1 MTTLELLAA
10 LRSKDV
16 GLWVEGEKLHYSAP
30 VGGLT
35 PALRAQLA
43 ERKAEILMFLREV
56 HMGVRFNT
64 PPLQP
69 VSQDEELS
77 PPLKES
83 AAEKEVSVF
92 ASFSQQRLW
101 FLEQWEPGIPAYN
114 IPVAFRLIGS
124 LNVTALRQ
132 SLSEVVRRHEALRTT
147 FTVVEGKP
155 VQVIA
160 PSLTMILPVEDLQE
174 LPEPER
180 EVTVR
185 RRTTKEARRPFD
197 LAQGPLVRATMLRL
211 SREEHVLL
219 LTMHHIVSDGWSMG
233 ILFRELSVLYEAFS
247 GGKSS
252 SLPELPIQYADF
264 ARWQQQWLQGE
275 VLETQL
281 TYWRRQLA
289 GLLVLELPTDRPRP
303 AARTFRGAQ
312 QSLVLRKTLGEALQ
326 TLSQR
331 EGVTLFMA
339 LLAAFQT
346 LLHRYTGQDDIAL
359 GSPIANRTRAETEGL
374 IGCLVNTLV
383 LRTDLAGDPTFR
395 ELLGRVQEVALGAY
409 AHQDLPFEKLVEE
422 LQPER
427 NLSHAP
433 LFQVLFVLQ
442 NAPTSALELPG
453 LMVSRVRVDKG
464 SAKFDLTLT
473 LVEGT
478 NGLRGTVEYNTDLFD
493 AATITRLL
501 GHFQTMLEGI
511 VADPGQRLSALP
523 LMTAAERQQ
532 LLVEWNDTMR
542 AYPER
547 QCLHQLFEAQ
557 VGQTPT
563 AVAVVCEGQELT
575 YRELNRRANQLA
587 HHLRSLGV
595 GPEVLVGLCVERSVE
610 MVIGLLGILKT
621 GGAYVPLDPTYPKDR
636 LAFMLEDTQAPV
648 LLTRQ
653 RMVIG
658 LPQCRAQIVCLDS
671 GWEVIAQESE
681 ENPVSTAQP
690 ENLAYVI
697 YTSGSTGKPKGVL
710 IEHRQIL
717 HYVQGIRDRC
727 DMEPGTSFAMVQPL
741 AVDTSQTVI
750 FPSLIFGG
758 CLHVISEDRA
768 SDPQALGEYFCRHP
782 IDFLKIAPSH
792 LAALQTSSYP
802 EQLLPRRLLIMGGE
816 ASRQDWV
823 ERLQAMACCSIVNHY
838 GPTET
843 TVGVLTYR
851 VQKDQNGH
859 SSSTVPI
866 GRPLPNTQ
874 AYLLDRRRQ
883 PVPVG
888 IPGELHIG
896 GGCVARGYLNQPEL
910 TADKFIP
917 NPFSTEPAARL
928 YKTGDLARYLPDG
941 NIEFLG
947 RTDHQVKIRGFRI
960 ELGEVEVTLGRHP
973 AVREALVIARED
985 VPGEKRLVA
994 YIVPHPGQVYTSS
1007 DLCDFLK
1014 GKLPDYMV
1022 PAAFVVL
1029 DALPLT
1035 PHGKVDRLAL
1045 PTPDQ
1050 ARPELR
1056 ESFAAPRTPVEK
1068 TLAEIWAEVL
1078 RLERVGVHDNFFQLG
1093 GDSILSIQIIARA
1106 NQAGLRLTPKQ
1117 LFQHQTVTELATA
1130 GTTPKVQVEQGPVTG
1145 AVPLTPIQRWFFEQ
1159 HLPDP
1164 HHYNQ
1169 AVLLEVRQAL
1179 DPALVERALQQLLL
1193 HHDAL
1198 RLRFVR
1204 VASGWQQ
1211 INAGPDDAG
1220 PFSRVDLSA
1229 LAEAGQEPALEA
1241 AAAELQASLNLME
1254 GPLLRGALFDL
1265 GPQKPGRL
1273 LLVIHHLAIDGVSWR
1288 ILLEDLW
1295 TAYRQLSRGE
1305 PIQLAP
1311 KTTSFKLWAERLA
1324 DYAQSGALQR
1334 ETTYWLSQSWTRSS
1348 RLPVDYPGGRNTVA
1362 LARTVRVSLS
1372 TEETRAL
1379 LQGVPAAYRTQI
1391 NDVLLTALVQ
1401 AFAQWTGARS
1411 LLIDLEGH
1419 GREVIEEAVDLS
1431 RTIGWFTTRFP
1442 VLLDL
1447 ETPSRPG
1454 EALKSVKEQLRR
1466 IPNRGIGYGLLRYL
1480 SGDVAIAEG
1489 LRALPQPEVSF
1500 NYLGQFDQV
1509 LPVASPFAWAR
1520 ESSGPARSVQ
1530 GSRHYPLAVNGCII
1544 EGRLQLDWTS
1554 SENLHRGATI
1564 ERVAQGFMDALRA
1577 LIADSRSSET
1587 GGYTPSDFP
1596 EADLSQ
1602 KELDEVIAEL
1612 GELEE

>member
-1 MTTLELLAA
+1 M
-10 LRSKDV
+10 
-16 GLWVEGEKLHYSAP
+16 
-30 VGGLT
+30 
-35 PALRAQLA
+35 
-43 ERKAEILMFLREV
+43 
-56 HMGVRFNT
+56 
-64 PPLQP
+64 
-69 VSQDEELS
+69 
-77 PPLKES
+77 
-83 AAEKEVSVF
+83 
-92 ASFSQQRLW
+92 
-101 FLEQWEPGIPAYN
+101 
-114 IPVAFRLIGS
+114 
-124 LNVTALRQ
+124 
-132 SLSEVVRRHEALRTT
+132 
-147 FTVVEGKP
+147 
-155 VQVIA
+155 
-160 PSLTMILPVEDLQE
+160 
-174 LPEPER
+174 
-180 EVTVR
+180 
-185 RRTTKEARRPFD
+185 
-197 LAQGPLVRATMLRL
+197 
-211 SREEHVLL
+211 
-219 LTMHHIVSDGWSMG
+219 
-233 ILFRELSVLYEAFS
+233 
-247 GGKSS
+247 
-252 SLPELPIQYADF
+252 
-264 ARWQQQWLQGE
+264 
-275 VLETQL
+275 
-281 TYWRRQLA
+281 
-289 GLLVLELPTDRPRP
+289 
-303 AARTFRGAQ
+303 
-312 QSLVLRKTLGEALQ
+312 
-326 TLSQR
+326 
-331 EGVTLFMA
+331 
-339 LLAAFQT
+339 
-346 LLHRYTGQDDIAL
+346 
-359 GSPIANRTRAETEGL
+359 
-374 IGCLVNTLV
+374 
-383 LRTDLAGDPTFR
+383 
-395 ELLGRVQEVALGAY
+395 
-409 AHQDLPFEKLVEE
+409 
-422 LQPER
+422 
-427 NLSHAP
+427 
-433 LFQVLFVLQ
+433 
-442 NAPTSALELPG
+442 
-453 LMVSRVRVDKG
+453 
-464 SAKFDLTLT
+464 
-473 LVEGT
+473 
-478 NGLRGTVEYNTDLFD
+478 
-493 AATITRLL
+493 
-501 GHFQTMLEGI
+501 
-511 VADPGQRLSALP
+511 
-523 LMTAAERQQ
+523 
-532 LLVEWNDTMR
+532 
-542 AYPER
+542 
-547 QCLHQLFEAQ
+547 
-557 VGQTPT
+557 
-563 AVAVVCEGQELT
+563 
-575 YRELNRRANQLA
+575 
-587 HHLRSLGV
+587 
-595 GPEVLVGLCVERSVE
+595 
-610 MVIGLLGILKT
+610 
-621 GGAYVPLDPTYPKDR
+621 
-636 LAFMLEDTQAPV
+636 
-648 LLTRQ
+648 
-653 RMVIG
+653 
-658 LPQCRAQIVCLDS
+658 CLDS

-727 DMEPGTSFAMVQPL
+727 DLEPGTSFAMVQPL

-750 FPSLIFGG
+750 FPSLISGG

-792 LAALQTSSYP
+792 LAALQTSSHP
-802 EQLLPRRLLIMGGE
+802 ERLLPRRLLIIGGE
-816 ASRQDWV
+816 ASRRDWV

-851 VQKDQNGH
+851 VQKDQNDH

-874 AYLLDRRRQ
+874 AYLLDRRLQ

-896 GGCVARGYLNQPEL
+896 GSCVARGYLNQPEL
-910 TADKFIP
+910 TAEKFIP

-973 AVREALVIARED
+973 AVREALVTARED
-985 VPGEKRLVA
+985 VPGDKRLVA
-994 YIVPHPGQVYTSS
+994 YILPHPGQVYTIS

-1045 PTPDQ
+1045 PAPDQ

-1068 TLAEIWAEVL
+1068 ILAEIWAEVL
-1078 RLERVGVHDNFFQLG
+1078 RLERVGVHDNFFELG

-1117 LFQHQTVTELATA
+1117 LFQHQTVAELATA
-1130 GTTPKVQVEQGPVTG
+1130 GTTPAVQVEQGPVTG

-1211 INAGPDDAG
+1211 INAGPDDAV
-1220 PFSRVDLSA
+1220 PFSGVDLSA
-1229 LAEAGQEPALEA
+1229 LAEAGQEPAVEA

-1295 TAYRQLSRGE
+1295 TAYQQLSRGE
-1305 PIQLAP
+1305 AIQLPP
-1311 KTTSFKLWAERLA
+1311 KTTSFKRWAERLA

-1334 ETTYWLSQSWTRSS
+1334 ETAYWLSQSWTRSS
-1348 RLPVDYPGGRNTVA
+1348 RLPVDYPGGGNTVA
-1362 LARTVRVSLS
+1362 SARTVRVSLS
-1372 TEETRAL
+1372 TAETRAL
-1379 LQGVPAAYRTQI
+1379 LQEVPAAYRTQI

-1431 RTIGWFTTRFP
+1431 RTVGWFTTRFP

-1447 ETPSRPG
+1447 ERPSRPG

-1480 SGDVAIAEG
+1480 SGDAAIAER

-1509 LPVASPFAWAR
+1509 LPVSSPFAWAR

-1554 SENLHRGATI
+1554 SENLHRRATI
-1564 ERVAQGFMDALRA
+1564 ERVAQGFMEALRA
-1577 LIADSRSSET
+1577 LIADSRSPEA

-1612 GELEE
+1612 GELGE